1 MKRIVCIWLAL
12 LLTAGSLWS
21 CGDTEEPETTEAPE
35 TSETELA
42 ADTAEQGPET
52 EEPAYAPAG
61 EDFDGA
67 SFTILHP
74 TERSYDIAEESN
86 GELVNDAI
94 FDRDMM
100 IAELYN
106 IHFVHEQETDEYSS
120 RHIYNNK
127 IRGVVMANDP
137 VYDLVY
143 GIEICTTETF
153 TEGLYH
159 NLMNFD
165 EMLLDE
171 VWWCPGQTETFGIHG
186 KLFGAIGLSTLDLYK
201 EASVIFY
208 NDKLLTD
215 FGLESPDQAVIN
227 GTWTLDSF
235 MAMTTAATQDIDGDG
250 KATLGTDIIGFI
262 SRETNNRSWQT
273 GLGIEILVPTED
285 GTSMTAET
293 SDRTAAII
301 DTMRNFVTGNSAS
314 VSVLSG
320 KDSELAAAFMADT
333 ALFLCERLKKSEI
346 MRDMESDYGVL
357 PFPKYDVQ
365 QEEYYAQVATATTFI
380 LFPLSIS
387 NPHMSAMISEA
398 MSFYGNEQIVP
409 KYYESALKSKYMRDE
424 ESSKVLDVIFSCPVN
439 SISFAYAGTLG
450 GTVNLNQIFQQ
461 CAFGTKEYASTIA
474 ANKKVWE
481 KTLTKL
487 YDAFEALGD

>member
-1 MKRIVCIWLAL
+1 MKRIVCFWLAL

-21 CGDTEEPETTEAPE
+21 CGDTEAPE
-35 TSETELA
+35 TSEISEAETT
-42 ADTAEQGPET
+42 ADLSAQAEET
-52 EEPAYAPAG
+52 EAPAYTPAV
-61 EDFDGA
+61 EDFGGA

-74 TERSYDIAEESN
+74 TERAYDIAEEST

-100 IAELYN
+100 IAEMYN
-106 IHFVHEQETDEYSS
+106 IHFVHEQETDQWENRS
-120 RHIYNNK
+120 IYNNR
-127 IRGVVMANDP
+127 IRSVVMSNDP

-159 NLMNFD
+159 NLMDFE

-171 VWWCPGQTETFGIHG
+171 SWWCPGQTETFGIHG
-186 KLFGAIGLSTLDLYK
+186 KLFGAIGLSTMDLYK
-201 EASVIFY
+201 EASVLFY
-208 NDKLLTD
+208 NDKVLTD
-215 FGLESPDQAVIN
+215 FGLDNPNPSVID
-227 GTWTLDSF
+227 GIWTLDQF
-235 MAMTTAATQDIDGDG
+235 MAMTTAATQDTDGDG

-273 GLGIEILVPTED
+273 GLGIEILTPTAD

-293 SDRTAAII
+293 SDRTATII
-301 DTMRNFVTGNSAS
+301 DTMRNFVSSNPAS
-314 VSVLSG
+314 VSVLSNM
-320 KDSELAAAFMADT
+320 DAELAAAFMSDT
-333 ALFLCERLKKSEI
+333 ALFLCERLKKSET

-365 QEEYYAQVATATTFI
+365 QEEYYAQVATATTFT

-398 MSFYGNEQIVP
+398 MSFYGYEQIVP

-439 SISFAYAGTLG
+439 SISFAFAGTLG
-450 GTVNLNQIFQQ
+450 GSVNLNQIFQQ

-487 YDAFEALGD
+487 YDAFAELGD